1 MILYEVGI
9 CAAGPLHRWPTI
21 RALIGSLC
29 SRRRDIVDDSSRPRS
44 PTRTSSPQTRTRM
57 MTVAIL
63 TPKVASMST
72 SGLESTSRPVTFAR
86 PSMYSMVARMSHL
99 SEPQSKAQPSTVEG
113 STCVTRALVSAKLQR
128 TTLVGRAATRGPSMA
143 FRAYRTGQRL
153 QAFQT
158 ENWER
163 ANSPAIRRR
172 PGVRSTRR
180 RFTMAAT
187 RTTTST
193 SSTRVERWKSRGTL
207 SS

>member
-1 MILYEVGI
+1 
-9 CAAGPLHRWPTI
+9 
-21 RALIGSLC
+21 
-29 SRRRDIVDDSSRPRS
+29 
-44 PTRTSSPQTRTRM
+44 
-57 MTVAIL
+57 MTVVIL
-63 TPKVASMST
+63 TLTAASMST
-72 SGLESTSRPVTFAR
+72 SVLESTNQPVTYAKL
-86 PSMYSMVARMSHL
+86 SMCSMVARMSHL
-99 SEPQSKAQPSTVEG
+99 SEPRSKAQPSTVEG

-153 QAFQT
+153 QAFPT
-158 ENWER
+158 ENWEL
-163 ANSPAIRRR
+163 ANSPAIQRL

-193 SSTRVERWKSRGTL
+193 SSTRVERWRSRGTL